1 MNHSRAA
8 RTDVKTELV
17 FTALW
22 LRAGMSKSI
31 SRDGDTGGLVV
42 DHLLLLTDLMT
53 GMMADWIEY

>member
-1 MNHSRAA
+1 
-8 RTDVKTELV
+8 
-17 FTALW
+17 
-22 LRAGMSKSI
+22 MSKSI